1 MSTSLSN
8 IKTNIINHLSS
19 NGKQTLEVSE
29 SILGLK
35 GFQFFLAETINHQ
48 TLALRQVLPPTY
60 EPAKRIILKGKADL
74 LGETDLDVT
83 FKIAVPIGN
92 GPLVVSIQFP
102 WKPGK
107 TLPFAFASAGK
118 SGNYILEQIHL
129 EVTWMGNN
137 GQDKPQFYCILN
149 GNMNLSDKL
158 KAPMQ
163 IRFPAAPHSVAI
175 QSAFPEPHGLPS
187 LQELAAIARTPEL
200 ATWLPASIAE
210 AKGLRLDQVG
220 IMYNTQSNKAT
231 YFNLAVSADGW
242 ELVKNAFAVKDLRFS
257 IMASF
262 AEKSTALTTELDAD
276 LVIKALRLP
285 LSIRIEPNKIS
296 IGKSSTERFL
306 GPSIEDL
313 MDAIGGHEIKKSLPA
328 GFKLDTPISIDTL
341 EVGINP
347 KTKQLTN
354 LYFCISISNIQL
366 DGFTLNYIGMGFQR
380 DIQNSNAN
388 AASYQDSGYIL
399 STMSLGV
406 HNPIVLKLSANLT
419 SSPNSTIWQFEASAQ
434 NVNVGRL
441 IKSISEVFGAD
452 IDLPNQ
458 LMSLVIDKL
467 SLSFSK
473 SSQKQQSGQSS
484 QSANLDYT
492 FICNIKYPKDGGKAD
507 LNLTIQLSTDNL
519 ASTNP
524 NVKIVTA
531 NSNTPVP
538 SWTKRAFSFSLE
550 AELTI
555 DKKTIEIDLNIDQ
568 NSQENLNA
576 SVIVAKN
583 PKDYAF
589 DLHTFMG
596 SISTNQDLIK
606 LIPTI
611 EIIVKQA
618 LLAYLK
624 ENSPAPIDKYLF
636 SIALDLSL
644 DLKKLP
650 LAGSL
655 LPSDRPFQIKD
666 LQFLYAT
673 PTGLDQTEV
682 QAINQYLPA
691 NAQIPETPITQSTN
705 TPPANLPAAQTQTL
719 VLKPGLNFRANVQL
733 GGAPQS
739 LSLPSG
745 EAPPAAPQAPQQQQ
759 QQPDKSQQSET
770 SAPPPAVQWIDIQ
783 KSLGPITVNRIGG
796 SFHDKKLWFV
806 VDAALVAGGLT
817 ISLDGLGIG
826 SPVEQFDLSKISAAI
841 QGMSLTYN
849 QPPVEISGGF
859 LARDN
864 FKTFAGEA
872 LIKTGTFAIS
882 AFGMYQKKTDPKTKE
897 DYTSAFIFAR
907 LDTPLGGPPPFFVTG
922 LCGGFGYNNRVNV
935 PPVEQ
940 LQDFSFVQGALPPGP
955 KNNDPFAGDA
965 KNDPGKIL
973 DKLMSGPK
981 PEIVPEPKEK
991 WLAAGVKFTSFD
1003 LINSIAV
1010 LIVEFGNELEIDLV
1024 GLSSISM
1031 PPPAAPG
1038 ATEPVKQYAYA
1049 ELAIKMKLLPT
1060 EGAFTAKAV
1069 LTPNS
1074 FVLDPACKLTG
1085 GFGFYFWFGNNP
1097 HAGEFVLTLGGYHPE
1112 FAAPIYYPR
1121 VDRLGFNWPMP
1132 EGVTITG
1139 DAYFALTASAIMAG
1153 GGLSILYVNGNLRAW
1168 FIARVDALIS
1178 WAPFFYSIGM
1188 KVSIGVSY
1196 LVKAL
1201 FVSKTFKVELGASLY
1216 ISGPKLKG
1224 KAHISWYVISRTV
1237 EFGAKKAPEPPLLKW
1252 TTDDGKGFAQTL
1264 LPHSKEEKQIKTGKL
1279 FMITVKDG
1287 LTKTLDDGT
1296 WVIRPNHF
1304 EFSVQTVIPATRVDI
1319 ALDNN
1324 SGKKS
1329 QPAAYTTVGIRPMGA
1344 TLSESAFTITVK
1356 KLDRNENYDLPA
1368 HFDFEYAT
1376 QKVPAAKWGAPLGE
1390 KEEPK
1395 KNELLPDRLMGI
1407 DQVKPKTAVL
1417 TPSGANKLEFDLNK
1431 ALQYVPIN
1439 KNKPAALPLKRQA
1452 DDTPLPKAQPDTMM
1466 KTIQSSLQ
1474 NTAIQGIRTDI
1485 FKALQEYGAHPGK
1498 GAPKTDGFAA
1508 NPKAYLYGN
1517 PLIKA

>member
-1 MSTSLSN
+1 MSIIPIDWTSKIEGGILSLSKTEVGLEAFNLLFDAELAPATSLSITVTPAVAPKGSKN
-8 IKTNIINHLSS
+8 KDEKTLDTEVISGQATSGGKSFTVDFEYLPKTGKVTKIELTETLTDGYEGLSLPAPAATKSGFQGLSHISTFTVPAQGTATTCQVARQIKGSFKVGEKTIDIHFYNPSPQGPFFINTDISGGGLSLADLAHLLGSGS
-19 NGKQTLEVSE
+19 DHNQDLKEIPSVIRKATDAVSLKDLFFKIDPKDSDTLTYISILLAFENKKMWTITEDLKIGCLTVKIDVDYPLNTVGLRFPRLKIMGKMVLAGGKIDLSLSWPDWSIVGQLEKGTAIQVGQLLQHFDILGKDGKEKGKVNGKGFSELTISGLTLTARPIGEPKSFYFYISMDKVWSIGLPRNQNFEIEQLSLSIDYKTGLPAAAQPAAAGQLTNAKGTFRLNFAGKLKIASVEIFLMAGYAGAGWQFDGGTQPETPIEIGEFMAALAAKLGASKKVDFLKNLKLKYVRASFNTESKNFTFECETTYALDSGKEADLTVSLAYLPQFTPQQDGTKKVTGYE
-29 SILGLK
+29 LKLSGALLIDQMEFDIDFEKSIEANIGAQQPGGSPATASRRQLVAQYKYGGK
-35 GFQFFLAETINHQ
+35 INL
-48 TLALRQVLPPTY
+48 T
-60 EPAKRIILKGKADL
+60 DL
-74 LGETDLDVT
+74 LGKV
-83 FKIAVPIGN
+83 
-92 GPLVVSIQFP
+92 
-102 WKPGK
+102 
-107 TLPFAFASAGK
+107 
-118 SGNYILEQIHL
+118 SGN
-129 EVTWMGNN
+129 
-137 GQDKPQFYCILN
+137 
-149 GNMNLSDKL
+149 
-158 KAPMQ
+158 
-163 IRFPAAPHSVAI
+163 
-175 QSAFPEPHGLPS
+175 
-187 LQELAAIARTPEL
+187 QELTKN
-200 ATWLPASIAE
+200 LPALEIS
-210 AKGLRLDQVG
+210 L
-220 IMYNTQSNKAT
+220 
-231 YFNLAVSADGW
+231 
-242 ELVKNAFAVKDLRFS
+242 
-257 IMASF
+257 
-262 AEKSTALTTELDAD
+262 LDA
-276 LVIKALRLP
+276 VFA
-285 LSIRIEPNKIS
+285 
-296 IGKSSTERFL
+296 
-306 GPSIEDL
+306 
-313 MDAIGGHEIKKSLPA
+313 
-328 GFKLDTPISIDTL
+328 
-341 EVGINP
+341 
-347 KTKQLTN
+347 
-354 LYFCISISNIQL
+354 
-366 DGFTLNYIGMGFQR
+366 
-380 DIQNSNAN
+380 
-388 AASYQDSGYIL
+388 
-399 STMSLGV
+399 
-406 HNPIVLKLSANLT
+406 
-419 SSPNSTIWQFEASAQ
+419 WQ
-434 NVNVGRL
+434 
-441 IKSISEVFGAD
+441 
-452 IDLPNQ
+452 
-458 LMSLVIDKL
+458 
-467 SLSFSK
+467 
-473 SSQKQQSGQSS
+473 QQ
-484 QSANLDYT
+484 
-492 FICNIKYPKDGGKAD
+492 
-507 LNLTIQLSTDNL
+507 
-519 ASTNP
+519 
-524 NVKIVTA
+524 
-531 NSNTPVP
+531 
-538 SWTKRAFSFSLE
+538 
-550 AELTI
+550 
-555 DKKTIEIDLNIDQ
+555 
-568 NSQENLNA
+568 NA
-576 SVIVAKN
+576 S
-583 PKDYAF
+583 P
-589 DLHTFMG
+589 
-596 SISTNQDLIK
+596 S
-606 LIPTI
+606 
-611 EIIVKQA
+611 
-618 LLAYLK
+618 
-624 ENSPAPIDKYLF
+624 KYLMGL
-636 SIALDLSL
+636 ALDLSL

-655 LPSDRPFQIKD
+655 LPSDRPFQVKD

-673 PTGLDQTEV
+673 PTGLDQAEV

-705 TPPANLPAAQTQTL
+705 TPPANLPAGQTQTL
-719 VLKPGLNFRANVQL
+719 VLKPGLNFRAGVQL

-806 VDAALVAGGLT
+806 VDAALAAGGLT

-826 SPVEQFDLSKISAAI
+826 SPVEQFDLSKISATI

-882 AFGMYQKKTDPKTKE
+882 AFGMYQKKTDPKTRE

-1010 LIVEFGNELEIDLV
+1010 LIVEFGNELEIDLI

-1049 ELAIKMKLLPT
+1049 ELAIKMKLLPS

-1085 GFGFYFWFGNNP
+1085 GFGFYCWFGNNP

-1196 LVKAL
+1196 LVKVL
-1201 FVSKTFKVELGASLY
+1201 FISKTLKVELGASLY

-1252 TTDDGKGFAQTL
+1252 STDDGKGFTQTL
-1264 LPHSKEEKQIKTGKL
+1264 LPHEKDGKKIKPGK
-1279 FMITVKDG
+1279 FYMITVKDG

-1319 ALDNN
+1319 ALDDN

-1329 QPAAYTTVGIRPMGA
+1329 QPAAAYTTVGIRPMAA
-1344 TLSESAFTITVK
+1344 TLSESTFTVTVK
-1356 KLDRNENYDLPA
+1356 NQDLNETYNLPA

-1452 DDTPLPKAQPDTMM
+1452 DNTPLPKAQPDTMM

-1474 NTAIQGIRTDI
+1474 NTTIQGIRTDI
-1485 FKALQEYGAHPGK
+1485 FKVLQEYGAHPGK
-1498 GAPKTDGFAA
+1498 EAPKTDGFAA
-1508 NPKAYLYGN
+1508 KPKAYLYGN